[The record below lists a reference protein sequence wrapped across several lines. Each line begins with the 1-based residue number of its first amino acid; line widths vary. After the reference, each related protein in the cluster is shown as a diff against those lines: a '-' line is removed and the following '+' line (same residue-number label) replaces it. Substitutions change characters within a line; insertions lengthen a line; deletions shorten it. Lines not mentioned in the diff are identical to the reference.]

1 VAVVWAKI
9 KVINNYQL
17 SIMIMIRLLIFL
29 FVPFFL
35 IGQNIRITQSDTYE
49 RHTELRW
56 DVQNL
61 SNVEYFR
68 IMRSSDNKA
77 FSPVKTVTSATYM
90 DFSSTDKLDT
100 FYYYIEA
107 LSGLNQSL
115 ATSDTI
121 QVIEYT
127 MTDAE
132 LMDMVQRYTFRYFW
146 DEGHP
151 VSGMARERNNSEDIV
166 TTGGSGFGIMGILVG
181 IENGYITRSEGANR
195 IIKIISFLQY
205 AEKFHGA
212 FPHWMNGRTG
222 KVVPFSQFD
231 NGGDLVETAF
241 LMQGLLAARQ
251 FFDENNNTE
260 KAIRQ
265 IITKLYEDVEWDWYS
280 KNNSGVLYWHWS
292 PNYAWQ
298 MNFPLRGYN
307 EAMIVY
313 LLAIA
318 SPTHSVPASYYHN
331 GWAAANNYKNG
342 NTWFGYKLFVG
353 PAYGGP
359 LFFAHYSFLGFDPRG
374 IKDKYAN
381 YFENNRNHTLINRGW
396 CIYNPLKHKKYSE
409 NSWGLTASDN
419 PFGYSAHEPGSRD
432 NGTIAPTAALSSMP
446 YTPTESIAALRHFY
460 FVEGESLF
468 GPNGFYD
475 AFNGDQNWVADSY
488 LAIDQG
494 PILVMLQNHR
504 TELLW
509 NMFMKNP
516 EIKPALDAIGFVPDL
531 TATSEVNDDNRMAL
545 YPNPTTGKVKLV
557 FDRERP
563 NQIIIFDNTGNIVKN
578 FKRMVE
584 IEFLDEI
591 ELIPSLYFIQANFE
605 GNTEIIKLIV
615 H

>member
-1 VAVVWAKI
+1 
-9 KVINNYQL
+9 
-17 SIMIMIRLLIFL
+17 MIRLLIFL

-35 IGQNIRITQSDTYE
+35 TGQNIRITQSDTYE

-68 IMRSSDNKA
+68 IMRSSDNKV
-77 FSPVKTVTSATYM
+77 FSSVKTVTSATYM

-121 QVIEYT
+121 QAIENT

-132 LMDMVQRYTFRYFW
+132 LMDMVQKYTFRYFW

-251 FFDENNNTE
+251 FFDVNNNTE

-342 NTWFGYKLFVG
+342 NAWFGYKLFVG

-531 TATSEVNDDNRMAL
+531 TATSDANDIIKMAL

-584 IEFLDEI
+584 IESLDEI

-615 H
+615 Y

>member
-1 VAVVWAKI
+1 
-9 KVINNYQL
+9 
-17 SIMIMIRLLIFL
+17 MIRLLIFL

-35 IGQNIRITQSDTYE
+35 TGQNIRITQSDTYE

-61 SNVEYFR
+61 MNVEYFR
-68 IMRSSDNKA
+68 IMRSSDNKV
-77 FSPVKTVTSATYM
+77 FSPVKTVTSATYI

-121 QVIEYT
+121 QAIENT

-132 LMDMVQRYTFRYFW
+132 LMDMVQKYTFRYFW

-251 FFDENNNTE
+251 FFDVNNNTE

-318 SPTHSVPASYYHN
+318 SPTNSVPASYYHN

-584 IEFLDEI
+584 IESLDEI

>member
-1 VAVVWAKI
+1 
-9 KVINNYQL
+9 
-17 SIMIMIRLLIFL
+17 MIRLLIFL

-35 IGQNIRITQSDTYE
+35 TGQNIRITQSDTYE

-68 IMRSSDNKA
+68 IMRSSDNKV
-77 FSPVKTVTSATYM
+77 FSSVKTVTSATYM

-121 QVIEYT
+121 QAIENT

-132 LMDMVQRYTFRYFW
+132 LMDMVQKYTFRYFW

-251 FFDENNNTE
+251 FFDVNNNTE

-342 NTWFGYKLFVG
+342 NAWFGYKLFVG

-460 FVEGESLF
+460 LVEGESLF

-531 TATSEVNDDNRMAL
+531 TATSEANDIIKMAL

-584 IEFLDEI
+584 IESLDEI

-615 H
+615 Y

>member
-1 VAVVWAKI
+1 
-9 KVINNYQL
+9 
-17 SIMIMIRLLIFL
+17 MIRLLIFL

-35 IGQNIRITQSDTYE
+35 TGQNIRITQSDTYE

-68 IMRSSDNKA
+68 IMRSSDNKV
-77 FSPVKTVTSATYM
+77 FSSVKTVTSATYM

-121 QVIEYT
+121 QAIEYT

-132 LMDMVQRYTFRYFW
+132 LMDMVQKYTFRYFW

-251 FFDENNNTE
+251 FFDVNNNTE

-342 NTWFGYKLFVG
+342 NAWFGYKLFVG

-531 TATSEVNDDNRMAL
+531 TATSDANDIIKMAL

-584 IEFLDEI
+584 IESLDEI

-615 H
+615 Y

>member
-1 VAVVWAKI
+1 
-9 KVINNYQL
+9 
-17 SIMIMIRLLIFL
+17 MIRLLIFL

-35 IGQNIRITQSDTYE
+35 TGQNIRITQSDTYE

-68 IMRSSDNKA
+68 IMRSSDNKV
-77 FSPVKTVTSATYM
+77 FSSVKTVTSATYM

-132 LMDMVQRYTFRYFW
+132 LLDMVQKYTFRYFW

-251 FFDENNNTE
+251 FFDVNNNTE

-342 NTWFGYKLFVG
+342 NAWFGYKLFVG

-460 FVEGESLF
+460 LVEGESLF

-531 TATSEVNDDNRMAL
+531 TATSDANDIIKMAL

-584 IEFLDEI
+584 IESLDEI

-615 H
+615 Y

>member
-1 VAVVWAKI
+1 
-9 KVINNYQL
+9 
-17 SIMIMIRLLIFL
+17 MIRLLIFL

-35 IGQNIRITQSDTYE
+35 IGQNIHITQSDTYE

-68 IMRSSDNKA
+68 IMRSSDNKV
-77 FSPVKTVTSATYM
+77 FSSVKTVTSATYI

-121 QVIEYT
+121 QAIENT

-132 LMDMVQRYTFRYFW
+132 LMDMVQKYTFRYFW

-251 FFDENNNTE
+251 FFDVNNNTE

-460 FVEGESLF
+460 LVEGESLF

-531 TATSEVNDDNRMAL
+531 TATSDANDIIKMAL

-584 IEFLDEI
+584 IESLDEI

>member
-1 VAVVWAKI
+1 
-9 KVINNYQL
+9 
-17 SIMIMIRLLIFL
+17 MIRLLIFL

-35 IGQNIRITQSDTYE
+35 TGQNIRITQSDTYE

-68 IMRSSDNKA
+68 IMRSSDNKV
-77 FSPVKTVTSATYM
+77 FSSVKTVTSATYM

-121 QVIEYT
+121 QAIENT

-132 LMDMVQRYTFRYFW
+132 LMDMVQKYTFRYFW

-251 FFDENNNTE
+251 FFDVNNNTE

-342 NTWFGYKLFVG
+342 NAWFGYKLFVG

-460 FVEGESLF
+460 LVEGESLF

-531 TATSEVNDDNRMAL
+531 TATSDANDIIKMAL

-584 IEFLDEI
+584 IESLDEI

-615 H
+615 Y

>member
-1 VAVVWAKI
+1 
-9 KVINNYQL
+9 
-17 SIMIMIRLLIFL
+17 MIRLLIFL

-35 IGQNIRITQSDTYE
+35 TGQNIRITQSDTYE

-68 IMRSSDNKA
+68 IMRSSDNKV
-77 FSPVKTVTSATYM
+77 FSSVKTVTSATYM

-121 QVIEYT
+121 QAIENT

-132 LMDMVQRYTFRYFW
+132 LMDMVQKYTFRYFW

-251 FFDENNNTE
+251 FFDVNNNTE

-460 FVEGESLF
+460 LVEGESLF

-584 IEFLDEI
+584 IESLDEI

-615 H
+615 Y

>member
-1 VAVVWAKI
+1 
-9 KVINNYQL
+9 
-17 SIMIMIRLLIFL
+17 MIMIRLLIFL

-35 IGQNIRITQSDTYE
+35 IGQNIHITQSDTYE

-68 IMRSSDNKA
+68 IMRSSDNKV
-77 FSPVKTVTSATYM
+77 FSSVKTVTSATYM

-121 QVIEYT
+121 QAIENT

-132 LMDMVQRYTFRYFW
+132 LMDMVQKYTFRYFW

-251 FFDENNNTE
+251 FFDVNNNTE

-460 FVEGESLF
+460 LVEGESLF

-584 IEFLDEI
+584 IESLDEI

-615 H
+615 Y

>member
-1 VAVVWAKI
+1 
-9 KVINNYQL
+9 
-17 SIMIMIRLLIFL
+17 MIRLLIFL

-68 IMRSSDNKA
+68 IMRSSDNKV
-77 FSPVKTVTSATYM
+77 FSSVKTVTSATYM
-90 DFSSTDKLDT
+90 DFSSTEKLDT

-121 QVIEYT
+121 QAIEYT

-132 LMDMVQRYTFRYFW
+132 LMDMVQKYTFRYFW

-251 FFDENNNTE
+251 FFDVNNNTE

-374 IKDKYAN
+374 IKDKYTN

-460 FVEGESLF
+460 LVEGESLF

-531 TATSEVNDDNRMAL
+531 TATSDANDIIKMAL

-584 IEFLDEI
+584 IESLDEI

>member
-1 VAVVWAKI
+1 
-9 KVINNYQL
+9 
-17 SIMIMIRLLIFL
+17 MIRLLIFL

-35 IGQNIRITQSDTYE
+35 TGQNIRITQSDTYE

-68 IMRSSDNKA
+68 IMRSSDNKV
-77 FSPVKTVTSATYM
+77 FSSVKTVTSATYM

-121 QVIEYT
+121 QAIENT

-132 LMDMVQRYTFRYFW
+132 LMDMVQKYTFRYFW

-195 IIKIISFLQY
+195 IVKIISFLQY
-205 AEKFHGA
+205 AEKFHGV

-251 FFDENNNTE
+251 FFDVNNNTE

-342 NTWFGYKLFVG
+342 NAWFGYKLFVG

-446 YTPTESIAALRHFY
+446 YTPAESMAALKCFY
-460 FVEGESLF
+460 FDEGERLF
-468 GPNGFYD
+468 GPSGFYD
-475 AFNGDQNWVADSY
+475 AFNGNKNWGADSY

-504 TELLW
+504 TGLLW
-509 NMFMKNP
+509 ERFMKNP
-516 EIKPALDAIGFVPDL
+516 EIKPALDAIGFVPDITL
-531 TATSEVNDDNRMAL
+531 VDETFAENTWTIS
-545 YPNPTTGKVKLV
+545 PNPASDILLLTFDDIVPRQVTISDITGKIRV
-557 FDRERP
+557 
-563 NQIIIFDNTGNIVKN
+563 
-578 FKRMVE
+578 
-584 IEFLDEI
+584 IEDEKIHQKTYLPI
-591 ELIPSLYFIQANFE
+591 EQLENGMY
-605 GNTEIIKLIV
+605 IIKVDYAGYGQSSRLFV
-615 H
+615 KR

>member
-1 VAVVWAKI
+1 
-9 KVINNYQL
+9 
-17 SIMIMIRLLIFL
+17 MIRLLIFL

-35 IGQNIRITQSDTYE
+35 TGQNIRITQSDTYE

-68 IMRSSDNKA
+68 IMRSSDNKV
-77 FSPVKTVTSATYM
+77 FSSVKTVTSATYM

-121 QVIEYT
+121 QAIEYT

-132 LMDMVQRYTFRYFW
+132 LMDMVQKYTFRYFW

-251 FFDENNNTE
+251 FFDVNNNTE

-342 NTWFGYKLFVG
+342 NAWFGYKLFVG

-460 FVEGESLF
+460 LVEGESLF

-516 EIKPALDAIGFVPDL
+516 EIKPALDAIGFVQDL
-531 TATSEVNDDNRMAL
+531 TATSDANDIIKMAL

-584 IEFLDEI
+584 IESLDEI

-615 H
+615 Y

>member
-1 VAVVWAKI
+1 
-9 KVINNYQL
+9 
-17 SIMIMIRLLIFL
+17 MIRLLIFL

-35 IGQNIRITQSDTYE
+35 TGQNIRITQSDTYE

-68 IMRSSDNKA
+68 IMRSSDNKV
-77 FSPVKTVTSATYM
+77 FSSVKTVTSATYM

-121 QVIEYT
+121 QAIENT

-132 LMDMVQRYTFRYFW
+132 LMDMVQKYTFRYFW

-251 FFDENNNTE
+251 FFDVNNNTE

-342 NTWFGYKLFVG
+342 NAWFGYKLFVG

-460 FVEGESLF
+460 LVEGESLF

-531 TATSEVNDDNRMAL
+531 TATSDANDIIKMAL

-584 IEFLDEI
+584 IESLDEI

>member
-1 VAVVWAKI
+1 
-9 KVINNYQL
+9 
-17 SIMIMIRLLIFL
+17 MIRLLIFL

-35 IGQNIRITQSDTYE
+35 TGQNIRITQSDTYE

-68 IMRSSDNKA
+68 IMRSSDNKV
-77 FSPVKTVTSATYM
+77 FSSVKTVTSATYM

-121 QVIEYT
+121 QAIENT

-132 LMDMVQRYTFRYFW
+132 LMDMVQKYTFRYFW

-205 AEKFHGA
+205 AEKFHGV

-331 GWAAANNYKNG
+331 GWAAANNFKNG

-584 IEFLDEI
+584 IESLDEI

>member
-1 VAVVWAKI
+1 
-9 KVINNYQL
+9 
-17 SIMIMIRLLIFL
+17 
-29 FVPFFL
+29 
-35 IGQNIRITQSDTYE
+35 
-49 RHTELRW
+49 
-56 DVQNL
+56 
-61 SNVEYFR
+61 
-68 IMRSSDNKA
+68 
-77 FSPVKTVTSATYM
+77 M

-121 QVIEYT
+121 QAIEYT

-132 LMDMVQRYTFRYFW
+132 LMDMVQKYTFRYFW

-251 FFDENNNTE
+251 FFDVNNNTE

-342 NTWFGYKLFVG
+342 NAWFGYKLFVG

-531 TATSEVNDDNRMAL
+531 TATSDANDIIKMAL

-584 IEFLDEI
+584 IESLDEI

>member
-1 VAVVWAKI
+1 
-9 KVINNYQL
+9 
-17 SIMIMIRLLIFL
+17 MIRLLIFL

-35 IGQNIRITQSDTYE
+35 TGQNIRITQSDTYE

-68 IMRSSDNKA
+68 IMRSSDNKV
-77 FSPVKTVTSATYM
+77 FSSVKTVTSATYM

-121 QVIEYT
+121 QAIENT

-132 LMDMVQRYTFRYFW
+132 LMDMVQKYTFRYFW

-251 FFDENNNTE
+251 FFDVNNNTE

-318 SPTHSVPASYYHN
+318 SPTNSVPASYYHN

-584 IEFLDEI
+584 IESLDEI

>member
-1 VAVVWAKI
+1 
-9 KVINNYQL
+9 
-17 SIMIMIRLLIFL
+17 MIRLLIFL

-68 IMRSSDNKA
+68 IMRSSDNKV
-77 FSPVKTVTSATYM
+77 FSSVKTVTSATYM

-121 QVIEYT
+121 QAIENT

-251 FFDENNNTE
+251 FFDVNNNTE

-516 EIKPALDAIGFVPDL
+516 EIKPALDGIGFVQDL

-584 IEFLDEI
+584 IESLDEI

>member
-61 SNVEYFR
+61 TNVEYFR

-77 FSPVKTVTSATYM
+77 FFPVKTVTSATYM

-132 LMDMVQRYTFRYFW
+132 LMDMVQRYTFRFFW

-251 FFDENNNTE
+251 FFDVNNNTE

-313 LLAIA
+313 LLAIT

>member
-1 VAVVWAKI
+1 
-9 KVINNYQL
+9 
-17 SIMIMIRLLIFL
+17 MIRLLIFL
-29 FVPFFL
+29 VVPL
-35 IGQNIRITQSDTYE
+35 LVKGQNIRFTQADTYE

-56 DVQNL
+56 ESQNL
-61 SNVEYFR
+61 TNAEYYK
-68 IMRSSDNKA
+68 IMRSSDHKSFA
-77 FSPVKTVTSATYM
+77 PIKTVTTTTYM
-90 DFSSTDKLDT
+90 DFSAINNLDT

-121 QVIEYT
+121 QAIEYK
-127 MTDAE
+127 MTE
-132 LMDMVQRYTFRYFW
+132 VQLMDMVQRYTFRYFW
-146 DEGHP
+146 EEGHP
-151 VSGMARERNNSEDIV
+151 VSGMARERNNSGDVV
-166 TTGGSGFGIMGILVG
+166 TSGGSGFGIMGLLVG
-181 IENGYITRSEGANR
+181 IENGYITRIEGANR

-205 AEKFHGA
+205 AEKFHGV

-251 FFDENNNTE
+251 FFDADNNTE

-265 IITKLYEDVEWDWYS
+265 IITKLYEDVEWDWYA

-292 PNYAWQ
+292 PNFGWQ

-307 EAMIVY
+307 EALIVY

-318 SPTHSVPASYYHN
+318 SPTHSVPASYYHS
-331 GWAAANNYKNG
+331 GWASANNYKNG

-374 IKDKYAN
+374 IKDKYTN
-381 YFENNRNHTLINRGW
+381 YFDNNRNHTLINRGW

-409 NSWGLTASDN
+409 NCWGLTASDN
-419 PFGYSAHEPGSRD
+419 PFGYLAHEPGSRD

-446 YTPTESIAALRHFY
+446 YTPAESMAALRCFY
-460 FVEGESLF
+460 FDEGERLF
-468 GPNGFYD
+468 GPHGFYD
-475 AFNGDQNWVADSY
+475 AFNGNQNWVANSY

-509 NMFMKNP
+509 KMFMENP
-516 EIKPALDAIGFVPDL
+516 EIKPALDAIGFVADI
-531 TATSEVNDDNRMAL
+531 TSNKETFNTNTWTIS
-545 YPNPTTGKVKLV
+545 PNPASSILTLTFDGVLPYQVTISDITGKIRLICTENISQYTYIPIDQLENGMYSITVDYKNQSNSARLFVK
-557 FDRERP
+557 R
-563 NQIIIFDNTGNIVKN
+563 
-578 FKRMVE
+578 
-584 IEFLDEI
+584 
-591 ELIPSLYFIQANFE
+591 
-605 GNTEIIKLIV
+605 
-615 H
+615 